1 MTIIGAGHDFP
12 GETYKKLVSDDRW
25 NELIEMFRIENAK
38 IFSVSIVLSKMIFQY
53 FFRFLSN
60 LLSQFVFN

>member
-25 NELIEMFRIENAK
+25 NDLIEMFRIENAK
-38 IFSVSIVLSKMIFQY
+38 IFSVSIV
-53 FFRFLSN
+53 
-60 LLSQFVFN
+60 